1 MFRFAISKKTWVL
14 YTFVWFYTHSCG
26 FIHIRV
32 VYTHMC
38 TVYTHMRAVFHQQC
52 SMFIYLL
59 MKIGT
64 AACFFSWFGFKV
76 NICVWKLLLYVRQE
90 KSAKKECVAVPLGI
104 HLPTDIIYFCTASI
118 ETYTLVKKKSQEIW
132 NFEEFHWYIIDNSV
146 VMWLS
151 LHPISENLLKFKFSN
166 FFLAVQTSPE
176 EGEH

>member
-14 YTFVWFYTHSCG
+14 YKFVWFYTHSCG

-64 AACFFSWFGFKV
+64 AACFFSWFGFKA
-76 NICVWKLLLYVRQE
+76 NICARKLLCAPGKICQKRVCGCAIRNTFTYRYNLLLH
-90 KSAKKECVAVPLGI
+90 SFNWNLHTGKE
-104 HLPTDIIYFCTASI
+104 
-118 ETYTLVKKKSQEIW
+118 KKSG
-132 NFEEFHWYIIDNSV
+132 NMEFRRISLIYHWQ
-146 VMWLS
+146 
-151 LHPISENLLKFKFSN
+151 FSCYVT
-166 FFLAVQTSPE
+166 FTSPHQWKFIE
-176 EGEH
+176 I